1 MSKRATIPVNPPPRS
16 RTLSRRAVPGLLP
29 GLGLVLI
36 LAACGGYSTPVIPTP
51 TLFPAATLAT
61 AVPDFTPTPTV
72 PGESPE
78 ASPYRSG
85 FPDPAGYVWQT
96 VVVGLNR
103 PVDVQN
109 AGDGS
114 QRLFVV
120 EKGGRIQVIRSWQA
134 LPEPFLDISGRVGSG
149 GSEQGLLGLAFHPGY
164 ASNGVFFVNYT
175 DRSGNTVV
183 ARFQA
188 SPDDPDRALPASE
201 QVLLRVDQPYAN
213 HNGGGLA
220 FGPDGR
226 LYIGLG
232 DGGSGGDPQ
241 GNGQNPSTYLGKMLR
256 LDVDDPAAA
265 PEVWASGLRNPWRYS
280 FDPLTGDLY
289 VADVGQGQW
298 EEVNF
303 VPAGAPAGLNFGWSY
318 YEGSQPFSGQPPAGL
333 DFVWPVAEYPHSGSL
348 EGMSGCSVTGG
359 YVYRGQE
366 MPEWQGV
373 YFFGDYCSGG
383 VFGLARTGESDWLAA
398 ALFSPGGN
406 ITTFGVDEAGELYLA
421 EYGSGSLLRLMR
433 R

>member
-1 MSKRATIPVNPPPRS
+1 MSNRATTPVSLLPLS
-16 RTLSRRAVPGLLP
+16 RTHGLHAVI
-29 GLGLVLI
+29 GLVLGLG
-36 LAACGGYSTPVIPTP
+36 LAACGGFSTPVLPTP
-51 TLFPAATLAT
+51 TFFPATTLAT
-61 AVPDFTPTPTV
+61 AIPDFTPTPTV

-78 ASPYRSG
+78 ASPYRAG
-85 FPDPAGYVWQT
+85 FPDPAGYVWQP

-103 PVDVQN
+103 PVDIQN

-120 EKGGRIQVIRSWQA
+120 EKGGRIQVVRNWQT
-134 LPEPFLDISGRVGSG
+134 LPEPFLDISGRVGSS
-149 GSEQGLLGLAFHPGY
+149 GSEQGLLGLAFHPNY
-164 ASNGVFFVNYT
+164 ASNGYFFVNYT

-188 SPDDPDRALPASE
+188 SPDDPDRTLPSNE
-201 QVLLRVDQPYAN
+201 QVLLRVNQPYAN

-241 GNGQNPSTYLGKMLR
+241 GNGQNPDTYLGKMLR
-256 LDVDDPAAA
+256 LDVDDPDAV

-280 FDPLTGDLY
+280 FDALTGDLY

-303 VPAGAPAGLNFGWSY
+303 VPAGAPAGLNFGWSF
-318 YEGSQPFSGQPPAGL
+318 YEGSHSFSGQPPAGV

-366 MPEWQGV
+366 LPEWQGV
-373 YFFGDYCSGG
+373 YFFSDYCSGG
-383 VFGLARTGESDWLAA
+383 VFGLARTGESDWLAT

-406 ITTFGVDEAGELYLA
+406 LTTFGVDEAGELYLA